1 MAGHLENGEWVTEEQ
16 FAGEDGAYDR
26 PDSEFRDWVTA
37 DGGPGPDGHRGVKAA
52 PGRFHLYVC
61 YACPWAHRALIL
73 RELKGLQDMIPVS
86 AVHWLMLDDGWTFQD
101 GPGVIPDP
109 MGHEKLYEIYQ
120 LSDPHVN
127 GKATVPVLWD
137 KHERRIVNNESSEI
151 IRMMTRAWDGLGAKE
166 LDTYPEALRA
176 EIDEVNAPVYDHV
189 NNGVYKTGF
198 ATTQEVYER
207 EVGPLFETLDMLEDR
222 LDGQDWL
229 VGSQMT
235 EADIRLLTTL
245 LRFDA
250 VYYSHFKCNVRRIRD
265 YPNLNAFVRRM
276 AQMDAVRTTTH
287 MDHIKGHYYGSHR
300 SINPTGI
307 VPVGPDLDFPHA
319 PDF

>member
-1 MAGHLENGEWVTEEQ
+1 MAGHLEDGKWVTEDG
-16 FAGEDGAYDR
+16 FAGDDGAYDR
-26 PDSEFRDWVTA
+26 PPSEFRDWVTA
-37 DGGPGPDGHRGVKAA
+37 DGSPGPDGQEAVKAE
-52 PGRFHLYVC
+52 PDRFHLYVC
-61 YACPWAHRALIL
+61 YACPWAHRTLIL
-73 RELKGLQDMIPVS
+73 RELKGLAEMIPVS
-86 AVHWLMLDDGWTFQD
+86 AVHWLMLDDGWTFQE

-120 LSDPHVN
+120 LSDPHAN

-137 KHERRIVNNESSEI
+137 KKDRRIVNNESSEI
-151 IRMMTRAWDGLGAKE
+151 IRMMTRAWDGLGAAP
-166 LDTYPEALRA
+166 LDTYPEALRG
-176 EIDEVNAPVYDHV
+176 EIDEVNDRVYEHV

-207 EVGPLFETLDMLEDR
+207 ELCPLFETLDWLEER
-222 LDGQDWL
+222 LEGEDWL
-229 VGSQMT
+229 VGDQMT

-265 YPNLNAFVRRM
+265 YPNLSAFVRRM
-276 AQMDAVRTTTH
+276 AAMDAVRNTTH
-287 MDHIKGHYYGSHR
+287 MDYIKGHYYGSHR
-300 SINPTGI
+300 NINPTGI
-307 VPVGPDLDFPHA
+307 VPLGPDLDFPHA